1 MAQCVWVGFEG
12 NKEGVMR
19 MYLKLLKDILE
30 YERRM
35 LDAEILDRVKDGVR
49 FLENGE
55 YVVQAPSIQTSV
67 KPVLEK
73 GKK

>member
-1 MAQCVWVGFEG
+1 MAQCVWAGFKG

-35 LDAEILDRVKDGVR
+35 LDAEILDRVKDGIV

-67 KPVLEK
+67 KPVVEK